1 MKKIIPYL
9 FILSYTNLSAQNS
22 IPWQQV
28 THGIS
33 YNLPENKSNSNI
45 LICFAGWSVKQAWAE
60 NWAWKL
66 WEAKLRDNGIGNL
79 YAVKGSKDVFF
90 ESSEIATDSLALHI
104 QNMMNKNERMDSLK
118 ITVVA
123 HSSGSF
129 VAHRFFSVL
138 NTNPVW
144 QDLLGKITYYN
155 LDGAISSAT
164 HETTLTKTLSDQIK
178 EIFAVYAYEET
189 EKIASPNK
197 NEMQKMVLLYPEKVT
212 AIELK
217 SNNSGCKDPWCV
229 HDLLINAKP
238 HDPNGF
244 DMEKDYFEINEHH
257 PVNVQYF
264 R

>member
-1 MKKIIPYL
+1 MKKILPYL
-9 FILSYTNLSAQNS
+9 CILFYTGLSAQDT

-28 THGIS
+28 SHGIS
-33 YNLPENKSNSNI
+33 YTQPENNSNRDI

-60 NWAWKL
+60 NWAMKL
-66 WEAKLRDNGIGNL
+66 WEAKLKDKGIGNL
-79 YAVKGSKDVFF
+79 YAVKGPRDVFF
-90 ESSEIATDSLALHI
+90 ESSEMATDSLGLHL
-104 QNMMNKNERMDSLK
+104 QNLVIANKEMGSVN
-118 ITVVA
+118 IFVVA

-138 NTNPVW
+138 HANPVW

-164 HETTLTKTLSDQIK
+164 PGTTLTKALSDQLK

-189 EKIASPNK
+189 EKITSPNK
-197 NEMQKMVLLYPEKVT
+197 NDMQKMVLLYPEKVT

-217 SNNSGCKDPWCV
+217 SSNSGCKDPWCV
-229 HDLLINAKP
+229 HDLLINAMP

-244 DMEKDYFEINEHH
+244 DLEKDYNEINELH
-257 PVNVQYF
+257 PVNVHYF

>member
-1 MKKIIPYL
+1 MKKIIPCL
-9 FILSYTNLSAQNS
+9 FILFYTGLSAQDTIAWEYVS
-22 IPWQQV
+22 
-28 THGIS
+28 HGIT
-33 YNLPENKSNSNI
+33 YTVPEKNTNRDI
-45 LICFAGWSVKQAWAE
+45 LICFAGWSVEQAWSE
-60 NWAWKL
+60 NWAIKL
-66 WEAKLRDNGIGNL
+66 WEAKLKDKGIGNL
-79 YAVKGSKDVFF
+79 YAVKGPKDVLF
-90 ESSEIATDSLALHI
+90 ESSEIATDSLAMHL
-104 QNMMNKNERMDSLK
+104 KNLLKEIERMDSLK
-118 ITVVA
+118 IVVVA

-129 VAHRFFSVL
+129 VAHHFFSIL

-144 QDLLGKITYYN
+144 QHILGKITYYN

-164 HETTLTKTLSDQIK
+164 PGTTLTKTLSNQLK
-178 EIFAVYAYEET
+178 EIFAVYAFDET

-217 SNNSGCKDPWCV
+217 SNNSGCKDAWCV

-244 DMEKDYFEINEHH
+244 DLEKDYFEINEQH

>member
-9 FILSYTNLSAQNS
+9 FLLIYTNLSAQDS
-22 IPWQQV
+22 ISWQQV
-28 THGIS
+28 SHGIS
-33 YNLPENKSNSNI
+33 YTQPENNSNKDI
-45 LICFAGWSVKQAWAE
+45 LICFAGWSVEQAWVE
-60 NWAWKL
+60 NWAWNL
-66 WEAKLRDNGIGNL
+66 WEAKLRDHGTGNV
-79 YAVKGSKDVFF
+79 YAVKGPRDVFF
-90 ESSEIATDSLALHI
+90 ESAEIATDSLALHLK
-104 QNMMNKNERMDSLK
+104 NLLKENERMDTLK
-118 ITVVA
+118 IVVVA

-129 VAHRFFSVL
+129 VAHHFFSVL

-164 HETTLTKTLSDQIK
+164 HGTTLTKTLSDKLKQ
-178 EIFAVYAYEET
+178 IFAVYAYEET

-217 SNNSGCKDPWCV
+217 SSNSGCKDPWCV

-238 HDPNGF
+238 HDSNGF
-244 DMEKDYFEINEHH
+244 DLEKDYNEINEQH
-257 PVNVQYF
+257 PVNGHYF

>member
-9 FILSYTNLSAQNS
+9 CILIYTNLSAQDS
-22 IPWQQV
+22 ISWQQV
-28 THGIS
+28 SHGIS
-33 YNLPENKSNSNI
+33 YTQPENNSNRDI
-45 LICFAGWSVKQAWAE
+45 LICFAGWSVKQDWAE
-60 NWAWKL
+60 NWTMKL
-66 WEAKLRDNGIGNL
+66 WEAKLRDNGTGNL
-79 YAVKGSKDVFF
+79 YAVKGPRDVFF
-90 ESSEIATDSLALHI
+90 ESSEIATDSLALHV
-104 QNMMNKNERMDSLK
+104 QNLLKASDHIDSLN

-138 NTNPVW
+138 HANTAW

-164 HETTLTKTLSDQIK
+164 PGTTLTKSLSDKLK
-178 EIFAVYAYEET
+178 EIFAVYAYDET
-189 EKIASPNK
+189 EMIASPNK

-217 SNNSGCKDPWCV
+217 SSNSGCKDPWCV
-229 HDLLINAKP
+229 HDLLINAMP

-244 DMEKDYFEINEHH
+244 DLERDYFEINEQH

>member
-1 MKKIIPYL
+1 MKKVIPYL
-9 FILSYTNLSAQNS
+9 FILSYTALSAQDS

-28 THGIS
+28 SHGIS
-33 YNLPENKSNSNI
+33 YTQPENNSNRDI

-60 NWAWKL
+60 NWALKL

-79 YAVKGSKDVFF
+79 YAVKGPKDVFF
-90 ESSEIATDSLALHI
+90 ESSEIATDSLAMHL
-104 QNMMNKNERMDSLK
+104 KNLLNENEPIDSLK
-118 ITVVA
+118 IVVVA

-129 VAHRFFSVL
+129 VAHRFFSFL
-138 NTNPVW
+138 DANPAW
-144 QDLLGKITYYN
+144 QDPLGKITYYN

-164 HETTLTKTLSDQIK
+164 PGTTLTKTLSDK
-178 EIFAVYAYEET
+178 LKDIFAVYAYEET
-189 EKIASPNK
+189 EKIGSPNK

-217 SNNSGCKDPWCV
+217 SSNSGCKDPWCV
-229 HDLLINAKP
+229 HDLLINEMP

-244 DMEKDYFEINEHH
+244 DLERDYLEINEQH